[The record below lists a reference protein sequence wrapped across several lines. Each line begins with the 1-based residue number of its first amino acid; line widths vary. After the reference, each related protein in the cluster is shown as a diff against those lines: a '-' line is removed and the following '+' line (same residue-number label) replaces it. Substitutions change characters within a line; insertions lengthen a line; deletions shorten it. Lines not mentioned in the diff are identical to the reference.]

1 MRLLILTLL
10 AVVLLPAVAPA
21 QEATIRRTDHG
32 IPHITADDYE
42 GLGYGYGYALAED
55 NLCVIAEQ
63 YATVRGERS
72 RYFGPDESW
81 TMRSNGTTNNN
92 LDSDFFYKR
101 IIAQGTIEN
110 LLSQPP
116 PNGPRPE
123 VKQAVRVYVDG
134 YNRYLRDV
142 GVANVP
148 DAACRGAEWV
158 KPIEE
163 MDAYRRFY
171 QLALLASSG
180 VAMNGIGGAQPP
192 TPDGGGGGGAPVP
205 TPSQL
210 SQLEEKLPLGGIG
223 SNAYG
228 IGRDQTDNG

>member
-1 MRLLILTLL
+1 MRLLVLTLL

-32 IPHITADDYE
+32 IPHILADDYQ

-63 YATVRGERS
+63 YVTVRGERS

-81 TMRSNGTTNNN
+81 SMRSNGTTNNN
-92 LDSDFFYKR
+92 LNSDFFYKR
-101 IIAQGTIEN
+101 IIAQRTIEK
-110 LLSQPP
+110 LMAQAP

-123 VKQAVRVYVDG
+123 VMEGVRGYVAG

-142 GVANVP
+142 GVDNLP
-148 DAACRGAEWV
+148 DKACRGAEWV

-163 MDAYRRFY
+163 IDAYRRFY

-180 VAMNGIGGAQPP
+180 VAIDGIGGAQPP
-192 TPDGGGGGGAPVP
+192 TPDIRGGG
-205 TPSQL
+205 
-210 SQLEEKLPLGGIG
+210 
-223 SNAYG
+223 
-228 IGRDQTDNG
+228 R